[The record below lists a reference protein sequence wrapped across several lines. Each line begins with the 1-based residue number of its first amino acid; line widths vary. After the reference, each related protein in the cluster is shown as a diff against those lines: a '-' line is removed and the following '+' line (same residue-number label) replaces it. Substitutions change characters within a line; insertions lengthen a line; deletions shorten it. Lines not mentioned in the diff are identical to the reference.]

1 MRVENFDN
9 FGPDAMIDAVEGALG
24 KTMSGLAAPLP
35 SYINRVYELQTAGKE
50 RIIAKFYRPGRWT
63 RKAIEEEH
71 RFVLDCA
78 ADEIPVIAP
87 MALIDGNTLG
97 ETGDGIFF
105 VLYPKR
111 FGREI
116 EIIDDDGW
124 RRLGMVIARIH
135 LAGARREAIARTLL
149 HPLKTTAVEVNH
161 LLDGGFVA
169 SAYYDQFKNTAKRL
183 IDEIG
188 GMFEGREYIRIHGD
202 CHRGNI
208 LERPEEGLMIID
220 FDDMMTGPPVQDLW
234 LLLPEHI
241 QKCRHEMS
249 LILEGYSRM
258 RDFDYDSL
266 LLIEPLR
273 AMRIIYFLD
282 WCSRQ
287 IDDFKFQNN
296 FPDWGND
303 AFWRREV
310 ADLNSQLSLIQE
322 LRHGFD
328 FGSA

>member
-1 MRVENFDN
+1 MRAENFDN
-9 FGPDAMIDAVEGALG
+9 FGPDAMIDAVETALG
-24 KTMSGLAAPLP
+24 KPMSGLAAPLP
-35 SYINRVYELQTAGKE
+35 SYINRVYELQTVAKE
-50 RIIAKFYRPGRWT
+50 RIIAKFYRPGRWN
-63 RKAIEEEH
+63 RDAIEEEH
-71 RFVLDCA
+71 SFVLDCS

-87 MALIDGNTLG
+87 MIQADGNTLG

-135 LAGARREAIARTLL
+135 MAGARREATARTLL
-149 HPLKTTAVEVNH
+149 HPLKTTAVEVDH
-161 LLDGGFVA
+161 LLAGGFVT
-169 SAYYDQFKNTAKRL
+169 SAYRDQFKNVAGRL
-183 IDEIG
+183 LDVIG
-188 GMFEGREYIRIHGD
+188 GMFEDREYIRIHGD

-220 FDDMMTGPPVQDLW
+220 FDDMMVGPPVQDLW

-241 QKCRHEMS
+241 QKCRYEMS
-249 LILEGYSRM
+249 LILEGYCQM
-258 RDFDYDSL
+258 RDFDDDSL

-310 ADLNSQLSLIQE
+310 ADLNSQLNMIQE
-322 LRHGFD
+322 SMHGFVS
-328 FGSA
+328 GNA